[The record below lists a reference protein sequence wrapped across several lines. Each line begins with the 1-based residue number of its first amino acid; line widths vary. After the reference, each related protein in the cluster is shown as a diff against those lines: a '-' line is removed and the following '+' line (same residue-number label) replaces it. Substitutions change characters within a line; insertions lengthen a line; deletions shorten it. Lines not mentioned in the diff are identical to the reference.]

1 MFSSKRI
8 LATEIL
14 NLAGISDPRTV
25 AGLASLVDLKIEP
38 GPSDLKIEPEKVTGF
53 LQLSVDGEP
62 VALEVSIRGKVVEHI
77 QSFLEGLNI
86 TAPVAIPTE
95 LAGNPLIKPAAPVI
109 MQPSPSAKPTSD
121 FLAPAPSQG

>member
-8 LATEIL
+8 LATEVL
-14 NLAGISDPRTV
+14 KLAGISDPRTL
-25 AGLASLVDLKIEP
+25 AGLAYLVDMKIEP

-77 QSFLEGLNI
+77 QSFLDGLGLNPI
-86 TAPVAIPTE
+86 
-95 LAGNPLIKPAAPVI
+95 AAPVI
-109 MQPSPSAKPTSD
+109 MQPSPSAQPTSD